1 MEDFIERMRQLEID
15 RAQEIKSSEQD
26 KHHLQEELAV
36 TREQLRLMQEDV
48 INTRSDLDREKE
60 ARRELEAYAK
70 GVEHELDKCQT
81 KLQDVRDAHRTEVIR
96 YVEAAE
102 LLRLRSADVESL
114 KVEAEATQF
123 RCSQVTFLSSAL
135 RERVTDLEAEVKT
148 LKCTQRRSGTT
159 PASTDSDLIC
169 PGDTGLRSS
178 DCRGL
183 IR

>member
-178 DCRGL
+178 DCRGF